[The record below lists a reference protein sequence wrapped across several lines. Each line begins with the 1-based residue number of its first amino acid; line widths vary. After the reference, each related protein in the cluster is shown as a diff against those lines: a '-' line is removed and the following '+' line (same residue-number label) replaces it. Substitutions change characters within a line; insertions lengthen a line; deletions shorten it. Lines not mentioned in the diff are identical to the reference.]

1 MCGIVVSFGR
11 VCVATKNYSVKFKF
25 IVFVLLF
32 APAWLYA
39 QTCNLKLTGT
49 VTDSYDGEKL
59 EFAAI
64 GLLQVQKQ
72 AFTKSDG
79 TFEFTNLCP
88 GTYSVICRHLGC
100 KDTTILVTISDN
112 TNLTIVMPHKLNQ
125 IKEVDINSEKTNHA
139 DAAGLSAVSVTS
151 QQLQPMLGGTLG
163 DVLKTAP
170 GVTTLQTG
178 ATITKPMVNGF
189 TGNRIVIMNNGVR
202 LEGQQWGG
210 EHAPEIDPYIANS
223 ITVWYGAK
231 AVRYGPD
238 AIGGVITI
246 DPATLPYN
254 GKFSGVAN
262 LAGFSNNRM
271 GAASVQIQNSFG
283 NGRWAYRVQGSYR
296 KGANVF
302 APGYGLDNSAMR
314 EGNFSAALGYKHNR
328 LRVEAYTSRFDT
340 KIGLFKGAHIGNL
353 TDLMQAINSTT
364 PFYTTNSHSY
374 AIGRPY
380 QQAVH
385 YTGKLK
391 MVYDVTEYSRLQL
404 QYAIQN
410 NRRQEYDRDKPL
422 NDSLAALNKPEF
434 LFDLT
439 TQTVDAVY
447 EFGRKGLEFSTGL
460 SGMYQSNYWQG
471 RYFIPNFNAQNIGAF
486 AIAEYTVKN
495 IKLEAGL
502 RYDIRFLE
510 ISRFI
515 KGKVIS
521 PAYRYQ
527 NPSANI
533 GATFKNV
540 LPGLNLGLNAGL
552 AWRPP
557 TVSELYSNGLHHG
570 AAAYEIGDTSFT
582 AEKAYTGS
590 AVVYYQAEGVELRVM
605 GNYSYFDSYINLEP
619 VLPPT
624 LTIAGAFP
632 TFKYR
637 QGAASFTSINVSLS
651 VNATKQLSL
660 FTRNALIWAYNHT
673 TRQYLIGAPAHRFQL
688 GARYG
693 FADKNW
699 FEKPY
704 IELLAAHTMRQYLV
718 DEDADYAMPPAG
730 YTLLNLEMGFTAH
743 IRNTHI
749 GIVLAAQNLLN
760 TKYRDYL
767 DRFRY
772 YTDAMGRNVS
782 LKINIPFGDIK

>member
-1 MCGIVVSFGR
+1 MR
-11 VCVATKNYSVKFKF
+11 YF
-25 IVFVLLF
+25 IILLLLF
-32 APAWLYA
+32 AALAVNA
-39 QTCNLKLTGT
+39 QNCNIKLTGT
-49 VTDSYDGEKL
+49 VTDSHDGEKL
-59 EFAAI
+59 EFATLGI
-64 GLLQVQKQ
+64 LQLQKQ

-79 TFEFTNLCP
+79 TFEFSNLCP
-88 GTYSVICRHLGC
+88 GSYTIICRHLGC
-100 KDTTILVTISDN
+100 KDTSFTISVSEN
-112 TNLTIVMPHKLNQ
+112 TNIAIVMPHKLNQ
-125 IKEVDINSEKTNHA
+125 LKEVDVKGEKTNYA
-139 DAAGLSAVSVTS
+139 DAAGLSVISVSN
-151 QQLQPMLGGTLG
+151 QQLQPLLGGTLG
-163 DVLKTAP
+163 DVLKVAP

-178 ATITKPMVNGF
+178 ATIAKPMINGF

-210 EHAPEIDPYIANS
+210 EHAPEIDPYIANTIS
-223 ITVWYGAK
+223 VWYGAK

-254 GKFSGVAN
+254 GKFSGIAN

-271 GAASVQIQNSFG
+271 GAASFQMQNSFG
-283 NGRWAYRVQGSYR
+283 KGRWAYRVQGSYR

-302 APGYGLDNSAMR
+302 TPAYGLDNSAMR
-314 EGNFSAALGYKHNR
+314 EGNFSAALGYKYKR
-328 LRVEAYTSRFDT
+328 FKVETYASRFDT

-353 TDLMQAINSTT
+353 TDLLQAINSTT
-364 PFYTTNSHSY
+364 PFYTTNTHSY

-391 MVYDVTEYSRLQL
+391 MVYDVDDDSRLLL

-422 NDSLAALNKPEF
+422 NDSLAALNNPEF

-447 EFGRKGLEFSTGL
+447 EFNSKGVEISGGL

-471 RYFIPNFNAQNIGAF
+471 RYFIPNFNAQNLGVF
-486 AIAEYTVKN
+486 AIGEYTFKKV
-495 IKLEAGL
+495 KLEAGI
-502 RYDIRFLE
+502 RYDVRFLE
-510 ISRFI
+510 ISRLI

-533 GATFKNV
+533 GATFTDV
-540 LPGLNLGLNAGL
+540 VPGLNIGLNAGL

-570 AAAYEIGDTSFT
+570 AAAFEIGDTSFT

-590 AVVYYQAEGVELRVM
+590 AVVNYQAEGIEFRVM

-637 QGAASFTSINVSLS
+637 QGAASFTSINFSLS

-673 TRQYLIGAPAHRFQL
+673 TRQYLIGGPAHRFQL
-688 GARYG
+688 GARYS
-693 FADKNW
+693 FADKKW

-704 IELLAAHTMRQYLV
+704 IELVGAHTLRQYLV
-718 DEDADYAMPPAG
+718 DENADYTAPPAS
-730 YTLLNLEMGFTAH
+730 YTLLNVEFGFTAH
-743 IRNTHI
+743 IRNSHI
-749 GIVLAAQNLLN
+749 GIILAASNLLN

-782 LKINIPFGDIK
+782 LKINIPFGEIK

>member
-1 MCGIVVSFGR
+1 M
-11 VCVATKNYSVKFKF
+11 KFKV
-25 IVFVLLF
+25 ILFVMLL
-32 APAWLYA
+32 APAWLFA
-39 QTCNLKLTGT
+39 QTCNIKLTGT
-49 VTDSYDGEKL
+49 VTDSHDGEKL
-59 EFAAI
+59 EFATLGI
-64 GLLQVQKQ
+64 LQLQKQ

-79 TFEFTNLCP
+79 TFEFSNLCP
-88 GTYSVICRHLGC
+88 GSYTIICRHLGC
-100 KDTTILVTISDN
+100 KDTSFTISVNEN
-112 TNLTIVMPHKLNQ
+112 TNLAIVMPHKLNQ
-125 IKEVDINSEKTNHA
+125 LKEVDVKGDKTNHN
-139 DAAGLSAVSVTS
+139 DAAGLSVISLS
-151 QQLQPMLGGTLG
+151 NQQLQPLLGGTLG

-178 ATITKPMVNGF
+178 ATIAKPMINGF

-210 EHAPEIDPYIANS
+210 EHAPEIDPYIANTIS
-223 ITVWYGAK
+223 VWYGAK

-254 GKFSGVAN
+254 GKFSGIAN

-271 GAASVQIQNSFG
+271 GAASLQIQNSFG
-283 NGRWAYRVQGSYR
+283 KGRWAYRVQGSYR

-302 APGYGLDNSAMR
+302 TPAYGLDNSAMR
-314 EGNFSAALGYKHNR
+314 EGNFSAALGYKYKR
-328 LRVEAYTSRFDT
+328 FKVETYASRFDT

-353 TDLMQAINSTT
+353 TDLLQAINSTT
-364 PFYTTNSHSY
+364 PFYTTNTHSY
-374 AIGRPY
+374 TIGRPY

-391 MVYDVTEYSRLQL
+391 MVYDVDDDSRLLL

-447 EFGRKGLEFSTGL
+447 EFNRKGVEISGGL

-471 RYFIPNFNAQNIGAF
+471 RYFIPNFNAQNLGAF
-486 AIAEYTVKN
+486 AIGEYTFKKV
-495 IKLEAGL
+495 KLEAGI
-502 RYDIRFLE
+502 RYDVRFLE
-510 ISRFI
+510 ISRLI
-515 KGKVIS
+515 KGKVVS
-521 PAYRYQ
+521 TAYRYQ

-533 GATFKNV
+533 GATFMDV
-540 LPGLNLGLNAGL
+540 LPGLNVGLNVGL

-570 AAAYEIGDTSFT
+570 AAAFEIGDTSFT
-582 AEKAYTGS
+582 AEKAYTAS
-590 AVVYYQAEGVELRVM
+590 TVVNYQANGIEFRVM

-673 TRQYLIGAPAHRFQL
+673 TRQYLIGAPAHRFLL

-693 FADKNW
+693 FVDRKW

-704 IELLAAHTMRQYLV
+704 VEVSAGHILRQYLV
-718 DEDADYAMPPAG
+718 DRDADYIAPPAG
-730 YTLLNLEMGFTAH
+730 YTLLSLELGFTAH
-743 IRNTHI
+743 IRNSHI
-749 GIVLAAQNLLN
+749 GISVAASNLLN

-782 LKINIPFGDIK
+782 LKINIPFGEIK

>member
-1 MCGIVVSFGR
+1 LFTF
-11 VCVATKNYSVKFKF
+11 ATLLHKLNSVKYILAVLC
-25 IVFVLLF
+25 IV
-32 APAWLYA
+32 WLSALQA
-39 QTCNLKLTGT
+39 QTCNLRLQGL
-49 VTDSYDGEKL
+49 VTDSDDGSKL
-59 EFAAI
+59 EFATI
-64 GLLQVQKQ
+64 SIMQNQKQ
-72 AFTKSDG
+72 VFTKSDG
-79 TFEFTNLCP
+79 TFEFNNLCP
-88 GTYSVICRHLGC
+88 GTYTIVCSHIGC
-100 KDTTILVTISDN
+100 KDTTISLNLVGNIELN
-112 TNLTIVMPHKLNQ
+112 IVMPHKLNQ
-125 IKEVDINSEKTNHA
+125 LRELNVEGDKTNHS
-139 DAAGLSAVSVTS
+139 DAAGLSVVSVTS
-151 QQLQPMLGGTLG
+151 QQLQPLLGGTLG
-163 DVLKTAP
+163 DILKVAP

-178 ATITKPMVNGF
+178 ATIAKPMVNGF

-223 ITVWYGAK
+223 VTVWYGAK

-254 GKFSGVAN
+254 GKFSGIAN
-262 LAGFSNNRM
+262 LAAFSNNRM
-271 GAASVQIQNSFG
+271 GAASLQIQNSFG
-283 NGRWAYRVQGSYR
+283 KGRWAYRLQGSYR

-302 APGYGLDNSAMR
+302 TPGYGLDNTALR
-314 EGNFSAALGYKHNR
+314 EGNFSAALGYKNNR
-328 LRVEAYTSRFDT
+328 WKIEAYASRFDT

-353 TDLMQAINSTT
+353 TDLLQAINSTT
-364 PFYTTNSHSY
+364 PFYTTNRHSY

-391 MVYDVTEYSRLQL
+391 AVYDVTEHSRLLL

-410 NRRQEYDRDKPL
+410 NRRQEYDRDLPL
-422 NDSLAALNKPEF
+422 NDSLAALNRPEF

-439 TQTVDAVY
+439 TQTLDAVY
-447 EFGRKGLEFSTGL
+447 EFNRNGLALSGGL
-460 SGMYQSNYWQG
+460 SAMYQSNYWQG

-486 AIAEYTVKN
+486 AIAEYTYRSFKF
-495 IKLEAGL
+495 EAGL

-510 ISRFI
+510 ISRLI
-515 KGKVIS
+515 KGNVIS
-521 PAYRYQ
+521 PSYRYQ
-527 NPSANI
+527 NPSANV
-533 GATFKNV
+533 GVTYNDV
-540 LPGLNLGLNAGL
+540 LPGLNLGLNAGI

-570 AAAYEIGDTSFT
+570 AAAFEIGDTAFS

-590 AVVYYQAEGVELRVM
+590 AVVYYQGNGIQFRVL
-605 GNYSYFDSYINLEP
+605 GNYTYFDSYINLEP

-637 QGAASFTSINVSLS
+637 QGAASFTSVNISLA
-651 VNATKQLSL
+651 VDATKQLSL
-660 FTRNALIWAYNHT
+660 FTRNALIWAYNHS

-688 GARYG
+688 GARYSFG
-693 FADKNW
+693 DKNW

-704 IELLAAHTMRQYLV
+704 IELVAEHTMRQYLV
-718 DEDADYAMPPAG
+718 DENADYAKPPAG
-730 YTLLNLEMGFTAH
+730 YTLLNLEFGFTAH
-743 IRNTHI
+743 IRNSHI
-749 GIVLAAQNLLN
+749 GITLVASNLLN
-760 TKYRDYL
+760 TKFRDYL

-782 LKINIPFGDIK
+782 LKLNIPFGAIKQ